1 MGVFPLQTALF
12 NRSLVFLVLNLF
24 PAGWERGGI
33 CGEKV

>member
-12 NRSLVFLVLNLF
+12 NRSLVLLVLNLS
-24 PAGWERGGI
+24 PAEWGRGGI